1 MKTLNYL
8 KYFFLVVFGA
18 TLMFSCSDEEFGEEG
33 LKSTSDNITLR
44 TEDEWN
50 GGGTDSDA
58 DCFVKLCVD
67 IIPSN
72 NSQFTDITT
81 ITVGNDVWEI
91 SDGIVTLPDG
101 STTNVIN
108 NQYCFSIPVNSV
120 ANVVVF
126 FHGYGGIKVTGS
138 WNDGD
143 SFCDLYKVQWPGT
156 FKAPLNVAEELEIT
170 CDPPCPQ
177 PPLCEI
183 DLCVTFTPADPADNY
198 NVDLPGGGSVTISN
212 GTVTVITQG
221 QIDQFPLP
229 PDGVVCATVPLF
241 TPSSTATVSFNGF
254 GSAVLEGT
262 WPDDTTCEL
271 FSGGVCESTFVHPT
285 EEITLTCDAPCPAPL
300 CEIEA
305 CITFIE
311 GDPSDNYTLELP
323 TVGDVIISNGIVTL
337 PNGCQVPLP
346 PDGTICTTLPIFAPT
361 TALLT
366 YNGSGSVVINVT
378 YEDGTECTV
387 FQAGVNSDLNLHIT
401 DAITLDCEAEC
412 PVIPEC
418 YVNLCLELTEPQ
430 DVLYKVQIFG
440 LGSVIISNGTV
451 IPPSGPPFP
460 FPASGE
466 LCLDLPVIPG
476 FDVANISFSGPGSA
490 TATVTYPD
498 LLECVVFYAPDGS
511 GIAMPVKQD
520 VQLTCEGDCGPL
532 PDFCEIEIC
541 ANFTAGSPD
550 DIYQVEFGTGAML
563 TIQNGIVTLPSGMTL
578 PYNGSQFCAS
588 IFIEVGMFETA
599 KLSFKGTGEVF
610 TTIEYLD
617 SSGFCTIF
625 SAGQGTNLPVKKG
638 KKVTLGCDPIC

>member
-8 KYFFLVVFGA
+8 KYFLFVVFGA
-18 TLMFSCSDEEFGEEG
+18 ALIISCSKDDSADELINSSGEIE
-33 LKSTSDNITLR
+33 LRNNDSDSI
-44 TEDEWN
+44 DP
-50 GGGTDSDA
+50 DA
-58 DCFVKLCVD
+58 DCFVKLCLD
-67 IIPSN
+67 IIPN
-72 NSQFTDITT
+72 TANPQFTDIITV
-81 ITVGNDVWEI
+81 TVGNDVWSI
-91 SDGIVTLPDG
+91 SNNVVTLPNG
-101 STTNVIN
+101 STTSVIN
-108 NQYCFSIPVNSV
+108 NQYCFSIPVSAV
-120 ANVVVF
+120 TSVVVF
-126 FHGYGGIKVTGS
+126 FHGYGGVKVTGS
-138 WNDGD
+138 WNNGD
-143 SFCDLYKVQWPGT
+143 TFCDLYKAQWPGT
-156 FKAPLNVAEELEIT
+156 FKAPLNVQEELNLT
-170 CDPPCPQ
+170 CEAPCPQ

-183 DLCVTFTPADPADNY
+183 DLCVTFIEGDPADNY
-198 NVDLPGGGSVTISN
+198 NVDLPNGGGSVTISN
-212 GTVTVITQG
+212 GQVTIITPAGIQ
-221 QIDQFPLP
+221 QFPLP
-229 PDGVVCATVPLF
+229 PDGVVCATVPLT
-241 TPSSTATVSFNGF
+241 TPSSTATISFNGT
-254 GSAVLEGT
+254 GSAVLQGT
-262 WPDDTTCEL
+262 WPDGTTCEL
-271 FSGGVCESTFVHPT
+271 FSAGVCDPTFVHPV
-285 EEITLTCDAPCPAPL
+285 EDVTLTCDAPCPAPE

-305 CITFIE
+305 CITFIA

-323 TVGDVIISNGIVTL
+323 TVGDVIISNGMVTL
-337 PNGCQVPLP
+337 PNGCQIPLP

-401 DAITLDCEAEC
+401 DAITLDCNAEC

-418 YVNLCLELTEPQ
+418 YVNLCLELTDPLN
-430 DVLYKVQIFG
+430 VLYKVQILG

-498 LLECVVFYAPDGS
+498 LLECVVFNAPDGS

-532 PDFCEIEIC
+532 PEFCEIEIC
-541 ANFTAGSPD
+541 ANFAPATPD
-550 DIYQVEFGTGAML
+550 DIYMVEFESGAQL
-563 TIQNGIVTLPSGMTL
+563 TIQNGIVTLPSGMTE
-578 PYNGSQFCAS
+578 PYNGVQFCAP
-588 IFIEVGMFETA
+588 IFIEVGTFESA

-610 TTIEYLD
+610 TTLEYSD
-617 SSGFCTIF
+617 GGNCTIF
-625 SAGQGTNLPVKKG
+625 SAGQGTSTPVKKG